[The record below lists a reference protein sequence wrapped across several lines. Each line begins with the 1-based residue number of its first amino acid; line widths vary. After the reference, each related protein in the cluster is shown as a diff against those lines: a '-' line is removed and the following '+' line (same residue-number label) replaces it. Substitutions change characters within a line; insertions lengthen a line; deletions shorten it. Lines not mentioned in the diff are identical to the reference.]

1 MKNKTNKSIKS
12 PSNILNK
19 NFSLNQKDISIREE
33 KKGFLNKS
41 NLNCFGKKQK
51 PRKANSLRELSK
63 KFMKCIFESGSN
75 IINLNAVIKK
85 INVKKRRIYDIT
97 NVLEGK

>member
-1 MKNKTNKSIKS
+1 MKNKKNKSNKS

-19 NFSLNQKDISIREE
+19 SFSLNKKDISIKEE
-33 KKGFLNKS
+33 KKGVLNKS
-41 NLNCFGKKQK
+41 NLNCYGKKQK
-51 PRKANSLRELSK
+51 PRKANSLKELSK
-63 KFMKCIFESGSN
+63 KFMKCIFESESD
-75 IINLNAVIKK
+75 IINLNTVTKK